1 MYSTQTF
8 MEYLSFSII
17 TVRNYDRSLYYSSQ
31 LAIILQ
37 QWPLPFFA
45 TTSAYENFK
54 GEIPPARH
62 SQTIATSLKP
72 VWRRRLY
79 PRTYT
84 TIVSVP
90 QSDNRGTHSR
100 INLARVDVA
109 TLGNTRW

>member
-72 VWRRRLY
+72 VEE
-79 PRTYT
+79 T
-84 TIVSVP
+84 VSSYIYYDSISP
-90 QSDNRGTHSR
+90 AIR
-100 INLARVDVA
+100 
-109 TLGNTRW
+109 